1 MSTVIGSAASAVG
14 SGTPTQLSRSDGSG
28 LDQDAFLKLLMAQMQ
43 NQDPLAP
50 TDSSQMMSQMAQF
63 TSVEQLTKLTS
74 SITALQLGQDF
85 TGSVALIGKSVT
97 YRGADGKDASG
108 VVTSVKPSPTG
119 SILTIGD
126 KQVASGDI
134 VSVTDPAAPPAAS

>member
-1 MSTVIGSAASAVG
+1 MSTVTGTVQSAQGSS
-14 SGTPTQLSRSDGSG
+14 TPTQLNRTDGSG

-63 TSVEQLTKLTS
+63 TSVEQLTKLTT

-85 TGSVALIGKSVT
+85 TGSVGLIGKQVT
-97 YRGADGKDASG
+97 YRGADGNDVSG
-108 VVTSVKPSPTG
+108 IVTSVRPDPSG
-119 SILTIGD
+119 SILTVDG
-126 KQVASGDI
+126 KQVASGD
-134 VSVTDPAAPPAAS
+134 VRQVQDAPPATS

>member
-1 MSTVIGSAASAVG
+1 MSTPTSVAGASQATA
-14 SGTPTQLSRSDGSG
+14 TPSQLDRSDGKG
-28 LDQDAFLKLLMAQMQ
+28 LGQDAFLKLLMAQMQ

-134 VSVTDPAAPPAAS
+134 VSV

>member
-1 MSTVIGSAASAVG
+1 MSTPTSVAGASQVTA
-14 SGTPTQLSRSDGSG
+14 TPSQLDRSDGKG

-63 TSVEQLTKLTS
+63 TSVEQLTKLTT

-119 SILTIGD
+119 SILTIG
-126 KQVASGDI
+126 
-134 VSVTDPAAPPAAS
+134 